1 MAKTALKVKAARKPK
16 FAVRGYTRCQRCGRP
31 KAVYRKFG
39 LCRICLR
46 EMAHRG
52 ELPGVTKS
60 SWWPHPPHERCRS
73 PRATRRETTPRRNTH
88 TMTMTDPIADMLTR
102 LRNANQAFHD
112 EVTMP
117 HSNIKQGVAEI
128 LKQEG
133 YITSFEVADP
143 EEGQVGKK
151 LTITLKY
158 GRNRERSIAGV
169 RRISKPGLRVYAK
182 HTGLPKVLG
191 GLGVAIISTS
201 QGLLTDRQANQ
212 KGVGGEVLAYVW

>member
-1 MAKTALKVKAARKPK
+1 
-16 FAVRGYTRCQRCGRP
+16 
-31 KAVYRKFG
+31 
-39 LCRICLR
+39 
-46 EMAHRG
+46 
-52 ELPGVTKS
+52 
-60 SWWPHPPHERCRS
+60 
-73 PRATRRETTPRRNTH
+73 
-88 TMTMTDPIADMLTR
+88 MTDPIADMLTR

-112 EVTMP
+112 DVSMP
-117 HSNIKQGVAEI
+117 YSKLKEGVAEI

-133 YITSFEVADP
+133 YIASFDVTDN
-143 EEGQVGKK
+143 QVTDGTIGKT
-151 LTITLKY
+151 LHITLKF

>member
-1 MAKTALKVKAARKPK
+1 
-16 FAVRGYTRCQRCGRP
+16 
-31 KAVYRKFG
+31 
-39 LCRICLR
+39 
-46 EMAHRG
+46 
-52 ELPGVTKS
+52 
-60 SWWPHPPHERCRS
+60 
-73 PRATRRETTPRRNTH
+73 
-88 TMTMTDPIADMLTR
+88 MTMTDPIADMLTR
-102 LRNANQAFHD
+102 LRNANQAYHD
-112 EVTMP
+112 AVSMP
-117 HSNIKQGVAEI
+117 YSKLKQGVAEI
-128 LKQEG
+128 LQQEG
-133 YITSFEVADP
+133 YITSFDVTDA
-143 EEGQVGKK
+143 EETVGKT